1 MDERTYG
8 KGGSQAGQAWG
19 SCHPPTTRALFRE
32 RTARLPDGV
41 IGSRPVPLSLT
52 PSITAIAMPF
62 FLDEQ
67 TSAALE
73 QPLRANYSTR
83 TERSHLFRRRQIL
96 PHILFDTAMW
106 QGYRIHGP
114 DSQGRAAVKAGI
126 EELERRCIRWVSSH
140 LPGVFSSHVLGQDFP
155 TAVLLVTEVA
165 TPATAEARAVRGF
178 LWPFGRSRLRRL
190 GVGRMAVRTSCL
202 PSIVGRRRPT
212 LNVRV

>member
-1 MDERTYG
+1 
-8 KGGSQAGQAWG
+8 
-19 SCHPPTTRALFRE
+19 
-32 RTARLPDGV
+32 
-41 IGSRPVPLSLT
+41 
-52 PSITAIAMPF
+52 MPF

-165 TPATAEARAVRGF
+165 TPATAEARAVRAFSG
-178 LWPFGRSRLRRL
+178 LSVDRDYDAWESAEWPCGRLVFPRSWEEEGRRL
-190 GVGRMAVRTSCL
+190 TFGCRRHDAFPAEPGYAEPESNLTLAFRADDLVRGLLSA
-202 PSIVGRRRPT
+202 GA
-212 LNVRV
+212 